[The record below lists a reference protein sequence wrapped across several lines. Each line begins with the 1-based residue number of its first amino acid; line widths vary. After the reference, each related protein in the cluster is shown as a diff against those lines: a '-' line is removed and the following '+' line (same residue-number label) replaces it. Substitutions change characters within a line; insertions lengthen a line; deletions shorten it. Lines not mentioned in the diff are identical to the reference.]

1 MSQIQWMFSLIPD
14 AVLNWA
20 YWAIIIAGLTGVLA
34 GWLGRWIPFYG
45 NYVKVLQPVGIV
57 LLVLGVWLRGGYDT
71 EMAWRAKVAE
81 AEARVAAAEQKSQET
96 NTVIQE
102 KVVEKTKVIKE
113 KGNSIVKYIDRY
125 NDREVIKTI
134 EGPERVRIEEVI
146 KYIEKCPVPKEM
158 IDIHNQATIINKAAE
173 QSKEKK

>member
-1 MSQIQWMFSLIPD
+1 MSQIQWMLSLIPD

-71 EMAWRAKVAE
+71 EMAWRDKVAKLE
-81 AEARVAAAEQKSQET
+81 EQVKIAEQKSQET

-102 KVVEKTKVIKE
+102 KVVEKTKVIKGKTE
-113 KGNSIVKYIDRY
+113 YITQYLDREVVKNQEIVKYIE
-125 NDREVIKTI
+125 N
-134 EGPERVRIEEVI
+134 
-146 KYIEKCPVPKEM
+146 CPVPKE
-158 IDIHNQATIINKAAE
+158 IINIHNQAADINKAAE
-173 QSKEKK
+173 GPKK

>member
-20 YWAIIIAGLTGVLA
+20 YWAIIVAGLTGVLA

-102 KVVEKTKVIKE
+102 KVVEKTKVIKGKTE
-113 KGNSIVKYIDRY
+113 YITQY
-125 NDREVIKTI
+125 LDREVVKNQEI
-134 EGPERVRIEEVI
+134 I
-146 KYIEKCPVPKEM
+146 KYIENCPVPKE
-158 IDIHNQATIINKAAE
+158 IINIHNQAVDMNKAAE
-173 QSKEKK
+173 GPKK

>member
-1 MSQIQWMFSLIPD
+1 MSQIQWMLSLIPD

-34 GWLGRWIPFYG
+34 GWLGKWIPFYG

-71 EMAWRAKVAE
+71 EMAWRDKVAKLE
-81 AEARVAAAEQKSQET
+81 EQVKIAEQKSQET

-102 KVVEKTKVIKE
+102 KVVEKTKVIKGKTE
-113 KGNSIVKYIDRY
+113 YITQY
-125 NDREVIKTI
+125 LDREVIKNQEI
-134 EGPERVRIEEVI
+134 V
-146 KYIEKCPVPKEM
+146 KYIEQCPVPKEI
-158 IDIHNQATIINKAAE
+158 IDIHNQAVDINKAAE
-173 QSKEKK
+173 GKK